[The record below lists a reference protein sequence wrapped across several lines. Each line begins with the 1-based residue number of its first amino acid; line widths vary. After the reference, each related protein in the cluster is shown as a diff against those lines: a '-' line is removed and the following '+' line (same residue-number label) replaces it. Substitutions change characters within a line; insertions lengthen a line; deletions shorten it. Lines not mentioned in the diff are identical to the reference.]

1 MRGEKIPEG
10 CAPPPMQFAHF
21 QFDPE
26 SDRLGEGP
34 LSEVYKAVDQ
44 RLGRTVAL
52 KILRSH
58 AEIDPEA
65 DTRFLNEAKHNSNLV
80 HENIA
85 TIYEYDQV
93 EGTSYIAMEFLSGR
107 TLDKILANRQLDYE
121 ECLRIA
127 QQLTSALEL
136 VHSRGLIHRDLK
148 PGNIMVLDDG
158 SVKLLDFGIARAT
171 NEAGITQHG
180 VMVGTVLYM
189 SPEQVRGEDLDF
201 RSDIFSLGSV
211 LYQLVTG
218 GLPFPGKSFPEVCMA
233 ILDGKPKPPST
244 LRHGVPKSLEEFIL
258 KCLDPEPDGRHQ
270 TMTEARGALFK
281 IADQL
286 KVSTGTNVA
295 SNIRGTL
302 VIPPLNCGDQEAG
315 SCSVLAS
322 GLRKDLASEL
332 GRVKGLSINLIDH
345 PVPPGDMEFDFLVR
359 GDLEVA
365 GAKGVLDM
373 ALEQYSRIHGDTEL
387 RHTLREKIEHE
398 DDDEWAL
405 QADIVRSAV
414 RILRKQL
421 AELSLKP
428 ADQTQRNTE
437 ESRKHAKHAHEIL
450 LWGTSKSLMAS
461 ISSFRRAIDADPF
474 CAIAH
479 AGLAEAMI
487 RKYLY
492 WDGDSAFLEEGR
504 QHAQRALALD
514 SNCAEARTSLGYAFH
529 LSGHT
534 SDAQREY
541 RLAMQLDNQEWLA
554 HRLLGELLAR
564 DGNYQEAAALLR
576 RSIAIQPTHIGSF
589 DVLYTVLQR
598 LDRYE
603 EALEIADRGIG
614 EARKHLRNVPDNQE
628 ARLNM
633 ALLLARIGSAEEAR
647 EVVQEAR
654 DRRPKD
660 GYTAFLA
667 SRAFAVL
674 GDVEEAVEALSQ
686 AQSRGFFIQGEL
698 IRNADLDVLRG
709 LPGFQVLAS

>member
-1 MRGEKIPEG
+1 
-10 CAPPPMQFAHF
+10 MQFAHF

-26 SDRLGEGP
+26 TDRLGEGP

-80 HENIA
+80 HPNIA

-93 EGTSYIAMEFLSGR
+93 EGTSYIAMEFLPGR
-107 TLDKILANRQLDYE
+107 TLDKILAHRALGSE
-121 ECLRIA
+121 ECLRVA
-127 QQLTSALEL
+127 HQVTNALVL

-148 PGNIMVLDDG
+148 PANIMMLDDG
-158 SVKLLDFGIARAT
+158 IVKLLDFGIARAT
-171 NEAGITQHG
+171 DEAGITQHG

-211 LYQLVTG
+211 LYQLLTG
-218 GLPFPGKSFPEVCMA
+218 ALPFPGKSFPEVCMA
-233 ILDGKPKPPST
+233 ILDGKPKPPSA
-244 LRHGVPKSLEEFIL
+244 LRHGVPKPLEEFTL
-258 KCLDPEPDGRHQ
+258 KCLQPDPEDRFQ
-270 TMTEARGALFK
+270 TTMEAHGALLS
-281 IADQL
+281 IADLL
-286 KVSTGTNVA
+286 KVSTGTSVV

-302 VIPPLNCGDQEAG
+302 VIPPLICNGNDTG
-315 SCSVLAS
+315 SCAVLAS

-332 GRVKGLSINLIDH
+332 DRVKGLSIALIDESL
-345 PVPPGDMEFDFLVR
+345 PDSDFEFDFLIR
-359 GDLEVA
+359 GDLQIS
-365 GAKGVLDM
+365 GSSGTLDM
-373 ALEQYSRIHGDTEL
+373 VLEQYTKIHGDTEL
-387 RHTLREKIEHE
+387 RNTLRERIEHE
-398 DDDEWAL
+398 DEDEWAL

-421 AELSLKP
+421 AELSLTP
-428 ADQTQRNTE
+428 ADHTTRNTE
-437 ESRKHAKHAHEIL
+437 ESQRHAQRAHEIL
-450 LWGTSKSLMAS
+450 QRGTSKSLMAA
-461 ISSFRRAIDADPF
+461 ISSFRRAIDEDPY

-479 AGLAEAMI
+479 AGLAEAMM
-487 RKYLY
+487 RKFLY

-514 SNCAEARTSLGYAFH
+514 SNCAEAHTSLGYAFH

-534 SDAQREY
+534 TDAQREY
-541 RLAMQLDNQEWLA
+541 RLAIQNDNEEWLA
-554 HRLLGELLAR
+554 HRLLGEVLAR
-564 DGNYQEAAALLR
+564 DGNFQAAAPLLR
-576 RSIAIQPTHIGSF
+576 RSIAIHPIHIGSF
-589 DVLYTVLQR
+589 DLLFTVLQR

-603 EALEIADRGIG
+603 EALEIADRGIA
-614 EARKHLRNVPDNQE
+614 EARKHLRDVPDNQE
-628 ARLNM
+628 ARLGM
-633 ALLLARIGSAEEAR
+633 ALLLARLQSGDEAR
-647 EVVQEAR
+647 AVVHEAR
-654 DRRPKD
+654 QLRAKD

-667 SRAFAVL
+667 SRVFAIL